1 MATLIFDIETDGLL
15 DTMTTIHCIGIKDA
29 ETGQA
34 TAYNGDRIQT
44 AIDRLCSADCIV
56 GHNIIGFDIPAIINR
71 YPEFKPQGVVRDT
84 LVLSRLFWPHIKD
97 KDYER
102 ENFPGK
108 LIGSHSLK
116 AWGYRLGEYKD
127 EAPGFDVWSE
137 ELEAYMMQDVE
148 VNYHLWEVCQKQSLK
163 WDVPMTV
170 RAFSGNDCV
179 ELEHQVAEICSD
191 VERHGICFDSQR
203 AINLT
208 AKLTKRKAE
217 LTKELTKIFPTK
229 EIRTP
234 FTPKVN
240 NKKRGYVKGVPT
252 EKVTYQEFNP
262 ASRQQVAERLREIGW
277 EPKEY
282 SPSGH
287 PKVDETVL
295 SSLKF
300 PEAAALNEY
309 FLLTKRLG
317 QISDGNQAWLRLAKG
332 ERIHGR
338 IHSGGTHTGRMSH
351 SNPNIAQVP
360 SNRAPYGEECRA
372 CFIPDK
378 GHVMVDADADALEL
392 RCLAAYMSYYDG
404 GAYIK
409 TVLEGNKEDGTD
421 LHTLN
426 AKAIGCDRDT
436 AKVFFYGLIYGAGV
450 AKLGE
455 ILGGGPA
462 KGKAAKANLMRA
474 LPALNKLIEACQK
487 KVKTRGYLVGLDGRR
502 LVPRSEG
509 AALNTLLQSAGALIM
524 KRALVIF
531 VEEYLTKGSH
541 IVGIIHDE
549 FLCTVPKED
558 AQETGE
564 NLVTSI
570 RRAGEFYRF
579 KCPLDA
585 QYQVGAN
592 WSEIH

>member
-15 DTMTTIHCIGIKDA
+15 DNMTTIHCIGIKDA

-34 TAYNGDRIQT
+34 TAYNGDSIPDGI
-44 AIDRLCSADCIV
+44 ALLSSADVIV
-56 GHNIIGFDIPAIINR
+56 GHNIISFDIPAIRSR
-71 YPEFKPQGVVRDT
+71 YPSFKPQGLVRDT
-84 LVLSRLFWPHIKD
+84 LVLSRLFWPHVKD
-97 KDYER
+97 KDYDR

-127 EAPGFDVWSE
+127 ESPSFEVWSQ

-148 VNYHLWEVCQKQSLK
+148 VNYHLWEACQKQALK
-163 WDVPMTV
+163 WGVPLTA
-170 RAFSGNDCV
+170 RPFSGDDCV
-179 ELEHQVAEICSD
+179 ELEHRVAEICFD
-191 VERHGICFDSQR
+191 VERHGIRFDSQR

-217 LTKELTKIFPTK
+217 LTKELTQIFPTK

-234 FTPKVN
+234 FTPKAN
-240 NKKRGYVKGVPT
+240 NKKRGYIKGVET
-252 EKVTYQEFNP
+252 YKVTYQEFNP
-262 ASRQQVAERLREIGW
+262 ASRQQVAERLRELGW

-295 SSLKF
+295 SSLKY

-309 FLLTKRLG
+309 FLLIKRLG
-317 QISDGNQAWLRLAKG
+317 QVSDGNQAWLRLAKG

-378 GHVMVDADADALEL
+378 GQVMVDADADALEL

-436 AKVFFYGLIYGAGV
+436 AKVFFYALIYGGGL

-474 LPALNKLIEACQK
+474 LPALNKLIKACQK

-502 LVPRSEG
+502 LAPRSEG

-531 VEEYLTKGSH
+531 VDEYLTKGSH

-564 NLVTSI
+564 NLVKSI